1 MTNAHELTSRAKGNE
16 KSSLLKRVKKNKG
29 LLIMLVPGLILLF
42 LLYYLPMYGVI
53 LAFKDFN
60 FSLGITGSKWAGLK
74 YFKQAFDDK
83 YFLQSLYNTFIISG
97 LKLLIGFPAPI
108 LFALLL
114 NELKNQKFKRIAQA
128 SSYLPYFVSWVV
140 LAGIFINIFSPEG
153 PVNYIRSLF
162 GHESIVYFGDPKKFL
177 NILVGTNV
185 WREMG
190 WNSIIFIAAL
200 AGISP
205 QLFEAAYIDGAN
217 KFKQIIYITLP
228 SLVNVIIIMLILN
241 VGFILNAGFDQI
253 FNMYNS
259 SVVQTAE
266 IIDTYVY
273 KKGLIEFNYSY
284 GTAIGLFKSVV
295 GLILVIGTNKIAVWL
310 GGKES
315 SLW

>member
-1 MTNAHELTSRAKGNE
+1 MIKKTIEAPYYNE
-16 KSSLLKRVKKNKG
+16 EPLKARILKHKN
-29 LLIMLVPGLILLF
+29 LYIMLIPGMILLF
-42 LLYYLPMYGVI
+42 LLYYLPMYGAI

-60 FSLGITGSKWAGLK
+60 FSLGITGSPWVGLK
-74 YFKQAFDDK
+74 YFNQAFTDK
-83 YFLQSLYNTFIISG
+83 FFMQSLYNTFVISS
-97 LKLLIGFPAPI
+97 LKLVIGFPVPI
-108 LFALLL
+108 LFAILI
-114 NELKNQKFKRIAQA
+114 NEIRNEKFKKLAQA

-140 LAGIFINIFSPEG
+140 LAGIFLSIFSPEG
-153 PVNYIRSLF
+153 PINFIRGLF
-162 GHESIVYFGDPKKFL
+162 GAHSIVYFGDPAKFL
-177 NILVGTNV
+177 NILVGTNI

-200 AGISP
+200 AGVDQ
-205 QLFEAAYIDGAN
+205 QLYEAAYLDGAN
-217 KFKQIIYITLP
+217 KFKQIIHITLP
-228 SLVNVIIIMLILN
+228 SIISVIIIMLILN

-259 SVVQTAE
+259 SVAQSSE

-273 KKGLIEFNYSY
+273 KKGLVELNYSY

-295 GLILVIGTNKIAVWL
+295 GLVLVVITNKIATLL